1 MPIQIPTTQ
10 EIVDQ
15 NRANLESSL
24 NQETPAA
31 DIAYNNI
38 NAVMNALA
46 YTSLYKYAA
55 ERALQNLALT
65 ATDVDLDRIGIN
77 YGVIR
82 KPAEPAV
89 VTASLPA
96 TNGTIIPVTAIYT
109 AEANGLQYFPV
120 TQAIAAGGFA
130 VHDVRCEETGT
141 SGNLNISD
149 TMEIDTQIPGAQR
162 TATVTAIVNTGAEG
176 EKDPAYRRR
185 ILNEIRTVG
194 GGGNTADF
202 RRWSESVSGVERAYP
217 YSVNPTD
224 LEIDDGSS
232 VPPERT
238 VYIEAESSIDPD
250 GIAPQS
256 LLDEVEAA
264 IITNLNTGIANQPL
278 GLTNDTLFVVSISM
292 TSIFVRIINLI
303 VDPSLEAQVKND
315 IDIAM
320 ALYFLDLRPFIPGLD
335 SEIDRN
341 DTITDPSVSCIVQGI
356 VKAYGGSAQGVGFGL
371 SPGIFISAY
380 TLLPGEKT
388 KSGGVSYV
396 TT

>member
-15 NRANLESSL
+15 DIANLESSL
-24 NQETPAA
+24 NQNTPAA
-31 DIAYNNI
+31 DIAYNNVI
-38 NAVMNALA
+38 AIMNALA

-65 ATDVDLDRIGIN
+65 ATGVDLDQIGIN

-82 KPAEPAV
+82 KPSESAI
-89 VTASLPA
+89 VTVSLPA

-109 AEANGLQYFPV
+109 AEPNGLQYFPT
-120 TQAIAAGGFA
+120 TQAIAVGGFA

-149 TMEIDTQIPGAQR
+149 IMEIDTQIPGAQR

-176 EKDPAYRRR
+176 ETDPAYRRR
-185 ILNEIRTVG
+185 ILDEIRTPS
-194 GGGNTADF
+194 GGGNVADY
-202 RRWSESVSGVERAYP
+202 RKWSESVAGVERAYP
-217 YSVNPTD
+217 YSGNPTD

-238 VYIEAESSIDPD
+238 VYVEAEKKIDPD

-278 GLTNDTLFVVSISM
+278 GLINDTLFVVSISM

-320 ALYFLDLRPFIPGLD
+320 ALYFSDLRPFIPGLD

-371 SPGIFISAY
+371 APGSFISAY